1 MSDVELARF
10 LGEER
15 VVTCASIGPN
25 GRPHLIPLWYV
36 VDDGVVT
43 AWTYAKSQKVRN
55 LERKPQATL
64 QVEAG
69 EAYAELRGAMLECDV
84 EIVRDLDR
92 VTAVGTAIAIKY
104 LGIPDATPDTP
115 DVRAYV
121 RPQAPKRVAL
131 VFHPTR

>member
-1 MSDVELARF
+1 MSEAELARF

-25 GRPHLIPLWYV
+25 GRPHLMPLWYV

-69 EAYAELRGAMLECDV
+69 DVDRKSTRLNSSHRTISYAVFCLKKKKKKKKTKKRQKIQTETTRSHPKA
-84 EIVRDLDR
+84 R
-92 VTAVGTAIAIKY
+92 V
-104 LGIPDATPDTP
+104 
-115 DVRAYV
+115 
-121 RPQAPKRVAL
+121 
-131 VFHPTR
+131 H

>member
-1 MSDVELARF
+1 MSEAELMRF

-25 GRPHLIPLWYV
+25 GRPHLMPLWYV

-69 EAYAELRGAMLECDV
+69 DAYAELRGAMLE
-84 EIVRDLDR
+84 RG
-92 VTAVGTAIAIKY
+92 VGRR
-104 LGIPDATPDTP
+104 G
-115 DVRAYV
+115 RAARGLHDPPPEGDEV
-121 RPQAPKRVAL
+121 PRRLLCVPRRQSGR
-131 VFHPTR
+131 RGRSR

>member
-1 MSDVELARF
+1 MSEAELARF

-25 GRPHLIPLWYV
+25 GRPHLMPLWYV

-69 EAYAELRGAMLECDV
+69 DAYAELRGAVLEWDV
-84 EIVRDLDR
+84 EVAHELAR
-92 VTAVGTAIAIKY
+92 VTAAGAAIATKY
-104 LGIPDATPDTP
+104 LGIPNPRPDTP
-115 DVRAYV
+115 N
-121 RPQAPKRVAL
+121 VA
-131 VFHPTR
+131 